1 MTLLKPHLCLL
12 SLLCLTSASNWKP
25 VKNLPR
31 FRYHVYGMATQPPAG
46 PSYLAT
52 SRGLFRLNVSENGSD
67 LDMVKVWNHTTNF
80 GTGGELSISESG
92 LMLVTKFGLYKYA
105 WYRKESDWMS
115 LTGIWNKKVGSKH
128 EFPAAD
134 ETGNYTHSFSDN
146 RYHGYA
152 HPWRPG
158 ADGRIYVML
167 TRKASWPPFHE
178 IPEDGTSTRY
188 AIWSYDLDDGQWR
201 RASPDLP
208 NFRDKTLKTFTR
220 GCGQCQG
227 VSGFNDTMPTWSG
240 LQQVK
245 YGNGKLCKADKD
257 PLDVPQCWKP
267 QSFSLP
273 HWGGN
278 HTRGLYL
285 RACHGELKIWRFV
298 LSLRDNL
305 TEEELEAL
313 PMSPME
319 ENTWLEEPGED
330 LVIDASAAS
339 QLFPAGGTSDS
350 TVTLSEDALLLNGS
364 SETRGTQ
371 QNNQTQAAHAEYKVR
386 FQPITDAN
394 DKRYVYLKAQATGRM
409 RPHARRHCA
418 DVLVT
423 GYFNQWHPRFELVN
437 RPDGSTT
444 FYAGNTNV
452 DSVARCDDST
462 EAQPDTGIPL
472 LEDGSWRRMT
482 GPDTKYRKEGF
493 TCGWGMSK
501 IATSTDRKTLYSTGG
516 SGQYYAFN
524 EQKGWWLPLDEVG
537 YGTARGFF
545 TGMAQQ
551 RGEEQLVGPEGNYY
565 LPKAVDSANCNV
577 TWDAPLLAVP
587 NPKDK
592 SRVLGFFMELRTM
605 PSSNC
610 TGLPWGD
617 GINEDQSLEEARAA
631 TKPKAVRRGHLWHPF
646 QEERL
651 LLKTLPIHLASYHP
665 LNSQCQSEEVVSAFL
680 SAGATEIVTC
690 GYFPSL
696 ATPDAVVWLD
706 AFTGAQLRSV
716 ALSNTV
722 NVCRSMTG
730 GLVAAGAFGIEGL
743 DDQGSLWTKN
753 TLGEV
758 KAMSEVRAGRVA
770 VISHNRTVA
779 VISVS
784 TGAILH
790 QRFFDY
796 SYVTAV
802 EIFSDHRV
810 ALGAYTNNRA
820 TNAVQI
826 ARLETYS
833 ADLQTR
839 LTQTWGQFSARQ
851 LDDSHNMADTR
862 VYGLAL
868 DHSEKHIYVAG
879 ESAGGNTI
887 YRWNGLDLQTLTAR
901 DTGSP
906 MWMAKSDAHV
916 GYVGRVRASDGRVL
930 SGTFIA
936 PILRSKQRLN
946 SFRMKGSA
954 MQYDQKS
961 KSLYVMG
968 TSTCCIPGRTAFTLA
983 GQRVDGGDPAG
994 YAGSDP
1000 SFVAFDYALKTR
1012 RAWTTFSSWR
1022 NKGKPAGLSI
1032 QNGTMTIVVTTHGG
1046 RAITTNNSLY
1056 PNASES
1062 EDSSCD
1068 VPEDTKLTDVWLA
1081 VMPSLPPVGTPR
1093 FGRRLFMG
1101 RLRLR
1106 VRNAATFAPLPA
1118 VKTALARGIAR
1129 SLEVSEELVNVTSVI
1144 VVAAQGGRRL
1154 AALGELLVEYTVLQP
1169 EGSEEETSEHVEDLM
1184 EKANSN
1190 STAVMLDMTNAMAEV
1205 APDFAASVEDVTS
1218 TEIHVEGQDNGWN
1231 YEKLED
1237 GASSSAQHAHVTT
1250 GIAIAMRCALLLYS
1264 TTP

>member
-1 MTLLKPHLCLL
+1 
-12 SLLCLTSASNWKP
+12 
-25 VKNLPR
+25 
-31 FRYHVYGMATQPPAG
+31 
-46 PSYLAT
+46 
-52 SRGLFRLNVSENGSD
+52 
-67 LDMVKVWNHTTNF
+67 
-80 GTGGELSISESG
+80 
-92 LMLVTKFGLYKYA
+92 
-105 WYRKESDWMS
+105 
-115 LTGIWNKKVGSKH
+115 
-128 EFPAAD
+128 
-134 ETGNYTHSFSDN
+134 
-146 RYHGYA
+146 
-152 HPWRPG
+152 
-158 ADGRIYVML
+158 
-167 TRKASWPPFHE
+167 
-178 IPEDGTSTRY
+178 
-188 AIWSYDLDDGQWR
+188 
-201 RASPDLP
+201 
-208 NFRDKTLKTFTR
+208 
-220 GCGQCQG
+220 
-227 VSGFNDTMPTWSG
+227 VSGFNDTVPTWSG

-257 PLDVPQCWKP
+257 PQQVPQCWKP
-267 QSFSLP
+267 QGFSLP

-285 RACHGELKIWRFV
+285 RACHGELKIWRLV
-298 LSLRDNL
+298 LSTRDNL

-313 PMSPME
+313 PMSPVE
-319 ENTWLEEPGED
+319 QNTWLEEPGED

-339 QLFPAGGTSDS
+339 QLFPAGGRSDS
-350 TVTLSEDALLLNGS
+350 SVAISQDLALLLNGS
-364 SETRGTQ
+364 YETRGTQ

-386 FQPITDAN
+386 FQPINDDN

-418 DVLVT
+418 DVLTT
-423 GYFNQWHPRFELVN
+423 GYFNQWHPRFELVK

-462 EAQPDTGIPL
+462 EAQPDTGILL
-472 LEDGSWRRMT
+472 LEDGRWRRMT

-501 IATSTDRKTLYSTGG
+501 VATSTDRKTLYATGG
-516 SGQYYAFN
+516 SGQYYAYN
-524 EQKGWWLPLDEVG
+524 EKKGWWLPLDEVG

-545 TGMAQQ
+545 TKLAQQ
-551 RGEEQLVGPEGNYY
+551 RGEAQLVGPEGNYY

-587 NPKDK
+587 NPKDP

-617 GINEDQSLEEARAA
+617 GINEDQSLAEAQAA
-631 TKPKAVRRGHLWHPF
+631 KKPKAVRRGHLWHPF

-665 LNSQCQSEEVVSAFL
+665 LNSQCQSESVVSAFL
-680 SAGATEIVTC
+680 SPDAQEIVTC
-690 GYFPSL
+690 GAFPSL
-696 ATPDAVVWLD
+696 ESIHAVVWLD
-706 AFTGAQLRSV
+706 AFTGAKLREV
-716 ALSNTV
+716 ALVSKI
-722 NVCRSMTG
+722 NVCRASG
-730 GLVAAGAFGIEGL
+730 GAAVVASGSFGLEGL
-743 DDQGSLWTKN
+743 DSNGRIWSNDA
-753 TLGEV
+753 LGEV

-784 TGAILH
+784 GELLH

-810 ALGAYTNNRA
+810 AVGAYTNNRA

-826 ARLETYS
+826 ARLETYT

-879 ESAGGNTI
+879 ESAGGNSI
-887 YRWNGLDLQTLTAR
+887 YRWDGLDLQTSTAR

-916 GYVGRVRASDGRVL
+916 GYVGRVRASDGKVL

-936 PILRSKQRLN
+936 PILRSQQRLN
-946 SFRMKGSA
+946 TFRMKGSA
-954 MQYDQKS
+954 MQYDHKS

-1000 SFVAFDYALKTR
+1000 SLVAFDFALKTR

-1022 NKGKPAGLSI
+1022 NKGTPAGLSI

-1046 RAITTNNSLY
+1046 RAITTKNSLY

-1062 EDSSCD
+1062 EESSCE

-1081 VMPSLPPVGTPR
+1081 VMPSLPPVGTPK
-1093 FGRRLFMG
+1093 FGRRLFVG

-1106 VRNAATFAPLPA
+1106 VRNAALFAGDPE
-1118 VKTALARGIAR
+1118 VKRALERGIAR
-1129 SLEVSEELVNVTSVI
+1129 SLEVSEDLVNVTNVISV
-1144 VVAAQGGRRL
+1144 APQGRRL
-1154 AALGELLVEYTVLQP
+1154 AATAGALVVEYTVLQP
-1169 EGSEEETSEHVEDLM
+1169 EGAEEEVSDHVDDFV
-1184 EKANSN
+1184 EKASSN
-1190 STAVMLDMTNAMAEV
+1190 STALVAEMSVAMAEV
-1205 APDFAASVEDVTS
+1205 APDFAAAVEEMVSMDFT
-1218 TEIHVEGQDNGWN
+1218 TEMQGDEWHYGQEPG
-1231 YEKLED
+1231 ESS
-1237 GASSSAQHAHVTT
+1237 GADAQVIAGVGT
-1250 GIAIAMRCALLLYS
+1250 GLCALLWAW
-1264 TTP
+1264 TMAP